1 MLKIGLIGA
10 GKIAET
16 FHLPAWTQVV
26 GAEVVALV
34 DPRIDVAK
42 KLGQEYGVY
51 NIFSTVENM
60 LSSIKLDAVD
70 ICSPHTFH
78 AEQAIR
84 SLESGLH
91 CIIEKPLTTNKK
103 NARKIALEAEKHGL
117 IVMCAQ
123 HQRFRPESILLKS
136 KIDAGELGEIY
147 HVNVEAMASRGI
159 PVQVANSF
167 TDKRLSGGGP
177 LIDQGSHAIDIAWW
191 LMGCPSPSSAFAV
204 MHDRAVPKIGTT
216 KNGAEWTVYNVED
229 FATGVIRFKNNKS
242 ITIRTSYFSNCAKD
256 IFSCEIL
263 GTKGGITWPDTII
276 TKPYGNNVRRKK
288 LKVENS
294 SLASVAELSHFTS
307 LIKGSD
313 QAIIPLEQSVELI
326 EIIDGLYESAT
337 TEQIFHFKD

>member
-16 FHLPAWTQVV
+16 FHLPAWAQVA
-26 GAEVVALV
+26 GAKVVALV

-42 KLGQEYGVY
+42 KLGQEYEVS
-51 NIFSTVENM
+51 NIFSSIENM
-60 LSSIKLDAVD
+60 LDSIKLDAVD

-78 AEQAIR
+78 AGHAIR
-84 SLESGLH
+84 SLEYGLH
-91 CIIEKPLTTNKK
+91 CIIEKPLTTDTK
-103 NARKIALEAEKHGL
+103 NARKIALAAKKHGL

-204 MHDRAVPKIGTT
+204 MHDGTAPKMGTT
-216 KNGAEWTVYNVED
+216 KNGAEWTVYNIED
-229 FATGVIRFKNNKS
+229 FATGIIRFKDNKS

-256 IFSCEIL
+256 IFSCEML
-263 GTKGGITWPDTII
+263 GTKGGITWPNTVI

-307 LIKGSD
+307 LIKGTD
-313 QAIIPLEQSVELI
+313 QAIVPLQQSVELI
-326 EIIDGLYESAT
+326 KMIDGLYESAT
-337 TEQIFHFKD
+337 TEQIFHF

>member
-1 MLKIGLIGA
+1 MIGA

-16 FHLPAWTQVV
+16 FHLPAWSHVV

-34 DPRIDVAK
+34 DPRIDAAET
-42 KLGQEYGVY
+42 LGQKYGVS
-51 NIFSTVENM
+51 NIFSTIENM

-70 ICSPHTFH
+70 ICSPHIFH
-78 AEQAIR
+78 ADHAIR

-91 CIIEKPLTTNKK
+91 CIIEKPLTTDKT

-204 MHDRAVPKIGTT
+204 MHDGTAPKTGTT
-216 KNGAEWTVYNVED
+216 NNGAEWNVYNVED
-229 FATGVIRFKNNKS
+229 FATAVIRFKNNKS

-288 LKVENS
+288 LEIENS
-294 SLASVAELSHFTS
+294 SLASVAELNHFTS
-307 LIKGSD
+307 LIKGTD
-313 QAIIPLEQSVELI
+313 QAIIPLEQSVELV
-326 EIIDGLYESAT
+326 EIIDGLYESAS
-337 TEQIFHFKD
+337 TEQVFHF

>member
-1 MLKIGLIGA
+1 MIKIGLIGA

-16 FHLPAWTQVV
+16 FHLPAWAQVV

-34 DPRIDVAK
+34 DPRINVAK
-42 KLGQEYGVY
+42 QLGREYGVC
-51 NIFSTVENM
+51 NIFSTIDNM
-60 LSSIKLDAVD
+60 LNSIKLDAVD
-70 ICSPHTFH
+70 ICSPHIFH
-78 AEQAIR
+78 ADHAIR

-91 CIIEKPLTTNKK
+91 CIIEKPFTTDKK
-103 NARKIALEAEKHGL
+103 NALKIASEAEKHDL

-204 MHDRAVPKIGTT
+204 MHDGTAPKIGTT
-216 KNGAEWTVYNVED
+216 KNGAEWTVYNIED
-229 FATGVIRFKNNKS
+229 FATGIIRFKDNKS
-242 ITIRTSYFSNCAKD
+242 ITIRTSYFSNCSKD

-276 TKPYGNNVRRKK
+276 TKPYGNDVKRKK

-294 SLASVAELSHFTS
+294 ALASVAELSHFTS
-307 LIKGSD
+307 LIKGTN
-313 QAIIPLEQSVELI
+313 QAIVPLQQSVELI
-326 EIIDGLYESAT
+326 KMIDGLYESAT
-337 TEQIFHFKD
+337 TEQIFHF

>member
-16 FHLPAWTQVV
+16 FHLPAWAQVV

-34 DPRIDVAK
+34 DPRIDAAK
-42 KLGQEYGVY
+42 KLGQEYGVC
-51 NIFSTVENM
+51 NIFSTIENM

-78 AEQAIR
+78 ADHAIR

-91 CIIEKPLTTNKK
+91 CIIEKPFTTDKK
-103 NARKIALEAEKHGL
+103 NARKIASEAEKHGL

-204 MHDRAVPKIGTT
+204 MHDGTAPKIGTT
-216 KNGAEWTVYNVED
+216 KNGAEWNVYNVED
-229 FATGVIRFKNNKS
+229 FATAVIRFKNNKS

-263 GTKGGITWPDTII
+263 GTKGGMTWPDTII

-288 LKVENS
+288 LKVETS

-307 LIKGSD
+307 LIKGTD
-313 QAIIPLEQSVELI
+313 EAIIPLEQSVELV
-326 EIIDGLYESAT
+326 EIIDGLYESAS
-337 TEQIFHFKD
+337 TEQIFHF

>member
-16 FHLPAWTQVV
+16 FHLPAWSHVV

-34 DPRIDVAK
+34 DPRIDAAET
-42 KLGQEYGVY
+42 LGQKYGVS
-51 NIFSTVENM
+51 NIFSTIENM

-70 ICSPHTFH
+70 ICSPHIFH
-78 AEQAIR
+78 ADHAIR

-91 CIIEKPLTTNKK
+91 CIIEKPLTTDKT

-204 MHDRAVPKIGTT
+204 MHDGTAPKTGTT
-216 KNGAEWTVYNVED
+216 NNGAEWNVYNVED
-229 FATGVIRFKNNKS
+229 FATAVIRFKNNKS

-288 LKVENS
+288 LEIENS
-294 SLASVAELSHFTS
+294 SLASVAELNHFTS
-307 LIKGSD
+307 LIKGTD
-313 QAIIPLEQSVELI
+313 QAIIPLEQSVELV
-326 EIIDGLYESAT
+326 EIIDGLYESAS
-337 TEQIFHFKD
+337 TEQVFHF

>member
-16 FHLPAWTQVV
+16 FHLPAWAQVA
-26 GAEVVALV
+26 GAKVVALV

-42 KLGQEYGVY
+42 KLGQEYGVS
-51 NIFSTVENM
+51 NIFSSIENM
-60 LSSIKLDAVD
+60 LDTIKLDAVD

-78 AEQAIR
+78 ADHAIR

-91 CIIEKPLTTNKK
+91 CIIEKPFTTDKK
-103 NARKIALEAEKHGL
+103 NALKIASEAEKHDL

-204 MHDRAVPKIGTT
+204 MHDGTAPKIGTT
-216 KNGAEWTVYNVED
+216 KNGAEWTVYNIED
-229 FATGVIRFKNNKS
+229 FATGIIRFKDNKS
-242 ITIRTSYFSNCAKD
+242 ITIRTSYFSNCSKD

-276 TKPYGNNVRRKK
+276 TKPYGNDVRRKK

-294 SLASVAELSHFTS
+294 ALASVAELSHFTS
-307 LIKGSD
+307 LIKGTD
-313 QAIIPLEQSVELI
+313 QAIVPLQQSVELI
-326 EIIDGLYESAT
+326 KMIDGLYESAT
-337 TEQIFHFKD
+337 TEQIFHF

>member
-16 FHLPAWTQVV
+16 FHLPAWAQVA
-26 GAEVVALV
+26 GAKVVALV

-42 KLGQEYGVY
+42 KLGQEYGVS
-51 NIFSTVENM
+51 NIFSTIENM
-60 LSSIKLDAVD
+60 LDSIKLDAVD

-78 AEQAIR
+78 ADHAIR

-91 CIIEKPLTTNKK
+91 CIIEKPFTTDKK
-103 NARKIALEAEKHGL
+103 NALKIASEAEKRGL

-136 KIDAGELGEIY
+136 KIDSGEFGEIY

-177 LIDQGSHAIDIAWW
+177 LIDQGSHAIDLAWW
-191 LMGCPSPSSAFAV
+191 LMGCPSPLSAFAV
-204 MHDRAVPKIGTT
+204 MHDGTAPRTGTT
-216 KNGAEWTVYNVED
+216 KNGAEWDVYNVED
-229 FATGVIRFKNNKS
+229 FATGIVRFKNNKS
-242 ITIRTSYFSNCAKD
+242 ITIRTSYFSNCVED
-256 IFSCEIL
+256 VFSCEIL
-263 GTKGGITWPDTII
+263 GTKGGITWPEVII
-276 TKPYGNNVRRKK
+276 TKPHGNDVKRKR
-288 LKVENS
+288 LKIDNS

-313 QAIIPLEQSVELI
+313 QAIVPLRQSVELI
-326 EIIDGLYESAT
+326 EIIGGLYESAT
-337 TEQIFHFKD
+337 TQQTHYF

>member
-16 FHLPAWTQVV
+16 FHLPAWSHVV

-34 DPRIDVAK
+34 DPRIDAAK
-42 KLGQEYGVY
+42 TLGQEYGVC
-51 NIFSTVENM
+51 NIFSTIENM

-70 ICSPHTFH
+70 ICSPHVFH
-78 AEQAIR
+78 ADHAIR

-91 CIIEKPLTTNKK
+91 CIIEKPFTTDKK
-103 NARKIALEAEKHGL
+103 NARKIASEAEKHGL

-204 MHDRAVPKIGTT
+204 MHDGTAPKTGTT
-216 KNGAEWTVYNVED
+216 NNGAEWNVYNVED
-229 FATGVIRFKNNKS
+229 FATAVIRFKNNKS

-288 LKVENS
+288 LEVENS
-294 SLASVAELSHFTS
+294 SLASVAELNHFTS
-307 LIKGSD
+307 LIKGTD
-313 QAIIPLEQSVELI
+313 QAIIPLEQSVELV

-337 TEQIFHFKD
+337 TEQIFHF

>member
-10 GKIAET
+10 GKISET
-16 FHLPAWTQVV
+16 FHLPAWAQVV

-34 DPRIDVAK
+34 DPRIDAAK
-42 KLGQEYGVY
+42 TLGQEYGVC
-51 NIFSTVENM
+51 NIFSTIENM

-70 ICSPHTFH
+70 ICSPHVFH
-78 AEQAIR
+78 ADHAIR

-91 CIIEKPLTTNKK
+91 CIIEKPFTTDKK
-103 NARKIALEAEKHGL
+103 NARKIASEAEKHGL

-159 PVQVANSF
+159 PVQIDNSF

-204 MHDRAVPKIGTT
+204 KHDGTAPKTGTT
-216 KNGAEWTVYNVED
+216 NNGAEWNVYNVED
-229 FATGVIRFKNNKS
+229 FATAVIRFKNNKS
-242 ITIRTSYFSNCAKD
+242 MTIRTSYFSNCAKD

-276 TKPYGNNVRRKK
+276 TQPYGNDVRRKK
-288 LKVENS
+288 LEVENS
-294 SLASVAELSHFTS
+294 SLASVAELNHFTS
-307 LIKGSD
+307 LIKGTD
-313 QAIIPLEQSVELI
+313 QAIIPLEQSVELV

-337 TEQIFHFKD
+337 TEQIFHF

>member
-1 MLKIGLIGA
+1 MLKIGMIGA

-16 FHLPAWTQVV
+16 FHLPAWAQVV

-34 DPRIDVAK
+34 DPRIDAAK
-42 KLGQEYGVY
+42 TLGQEYGVC
-51 NIFSTVENM
+51 NIFSTIENM

-70 ICSPHTFH
+70 ICSPHIFH
-78 AEQAIR
+78 ADHAIR

-91 CIIEKPLTTNKK
+91 CIIEKPLTTDKT

-204 MHDRAVPKIGTT
+204 MHDGTAPKIGTT
-216 KNGAEWTVYNVED
+216 KNGAEWNVYNVED
-229 FATGVIRFKNNKS
+229 FATAVIRFKNNKS

-288 LKVENS
+288 LEVENS
-294 SLASVAELSHFTS
+294 SLASVAELKHFTS
-307 LIKGSD
+307 LIKGTD
-313 QAIIPLEQSVELI
+313 EAIIPLEQSVELV
-326 EIIDGLYESAT
+326 EIIDGLYESAS
-337 TEQIFHFKD
+337 TEQVFHF